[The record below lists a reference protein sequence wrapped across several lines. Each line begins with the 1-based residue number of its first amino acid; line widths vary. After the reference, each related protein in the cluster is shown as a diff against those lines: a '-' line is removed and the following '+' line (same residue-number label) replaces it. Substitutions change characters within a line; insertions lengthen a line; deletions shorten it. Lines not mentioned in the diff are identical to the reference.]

1 MKLKDSAT
9 IKFCNL
15 LLEANKT
22 QNLISKNDE
31 KKIMTRHVADSLIF
45 ANYIENRENPR
56 ILKIGVQTT
65 WIDIGSG
72 AGFPVIPLCIHF
84 PQIKFYAIEPR
95 KKRCEFLNLVKQ
107 ELNLQNFEVI
117 QSRAETCGLRN
128 ADIVSSRAVGSF
140 EEDFKRA
147 KMLLKS
153 GGHFLTVKTKR
164 VIDENIFK
172 NADIVPYRLE
182 GEEMEYA
189 LVHVTIL

>member
-1 MKLKDSAT
+1 MKASMLN
-9 IKFCNL
+9 KFCNL

-31 KKIMTRHVADSLIF
+31 KKIMTRHVADSMIF
-45 ANYIENRENPR
+45 ANYYMENLETLP
-56 ILKIGVQTT
+56 QTKT
-65 WIDIGSG
+65 IWADMGSG

-117 QSRAETCGLRN
+117 Q
-128 ADIVSSRAVGSF
+128 SRAVGSF